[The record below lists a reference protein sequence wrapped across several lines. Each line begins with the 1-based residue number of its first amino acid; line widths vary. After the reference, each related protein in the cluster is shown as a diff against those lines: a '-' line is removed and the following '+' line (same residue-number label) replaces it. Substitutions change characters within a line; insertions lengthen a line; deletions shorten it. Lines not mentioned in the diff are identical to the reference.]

1 MSFDKVKILT
11 KVFLKNSFRGL
22 DKSGIGQEK
31 RKKGMVALYFFIFIY
46 LGAIL
51 GVMSYNIINAL
62 IPINQEEMFLGIFF
76 LAIATMV
83 IFQSIFSIA
92 NVFYFSK
99 DIEYI
104 LPMPIKPWEILL
116 AKFNVILITEYV
128 MTFLLGIVP
137 IIIYGILTSSSIL
150 FYIFSI
156 IGMLVFPIFP
166 LAIESIIIILIMSL
180 GKFTKDKDKLQL
192 ISTIILIVVIVAV
205 QFLLVGNQEQMTE
218 EQIIQTIMKANGM
231 VELIKDYIPT
241 LNPTIQMVTNNN
253 IVICILEFLKLLLI
267 TIASLIFFII
277 LGNKLYLKGAVQNAS
292 SKVYKKQNINV
303 EKIYKRKKIGISYVK
318 KEFLILIRNPIYF
331 MQCILPPVLMPILI
345 GAISIGGMNPN
356 TEDLGQMLS
365 QINEV
370 NLQGIIPMLIILGIM
385 QFFSMMCFI
394 AVTAISRDGK
404 NAVFMKYIPVALEKQ
419 IVYKIIPNII
429 MNMIPAILTL
439 AVVKFTFTNTNIIYL
454 LYILIIHT
462 LLIIAQS
469 FFMIIVDLKRPKL
482 EWDTEYAVV
491 KQNMNMIFQF
501 AFVFIIMLI
510 FVLIGSILN
519 FVPSIV
525 GYIILLVLS
534 LALVYLVEFYINK
547 NIQKLF
553 EKIY

>member
-104 LPMPIKPWEILL
+104 LPMPIKPWEILF

>member
-51 GVMSYNIINAL
+51 GVISYNIINAL

-104 LPMPIKPWEILL
+104 LPMPIKPWEILF

>member
-11 KVFLKNSFRGL
+11 KVFLKNSCRGL

-104 LPMPIKPWEILL
+104 LPMPIKPWEILF

-137 IIIYGILTSSSIL
+137 IVIYGILTSSSIL

-231 VELIKDYIPT
+231 VELIKEYIPT

-439 AVVKFTFTNTNIIYL
+439 VVVKFIFTNTNIIYL

>member
-51 GVMSYNIINAL
+51 GVMSYNIINTL

-104 LPMPIKPWEILL
+104 LPMPIKPWEILF